1 MRKVYLAGP
10 DVFLPD
16 AVAVG
21 LRKKALCAKYGFEG
35 LFPFDN
41 EISPNLSS
49 ERVDRLIYQANE
61 RMITRADFGI
71 FNLTPFRGPSADV
84 GTVFELGMI
93 IGLGK
98 PAFGYTNV
106 TDDFLDRCKQFGGLI
121 FDSVQKTW
129 RDSEEMTVENFA
141 NADNLMID
149 NALIEHGGHSI
160 VRHKTP
166 PHELFRDLTGFE
178 TCLRLAAEAISKNR
192 LGKRG
197 IFGTLARG
205 ERLRKRKAG

>member
-1 MRKVYLAGP
+1 
-10 DVFLPD
+10 
-16 AVAVG
+16 
-21 LRKKALCAKYGFEG
+21 
-35 LFPFDN
+35 
-41 EISPNLSS
+41 
-49 ERVDRLIYQANE
+49 LIYQANE

-84 GTVFELGMI
+84 GTVFELGML

-106 TDDFLDRCKQFGGLI
+106 TDDLLDRCRQLGGVT
-121 FDSVQKTW
+121 FDPVQKTW
-129 RDSEEMTVENFA
+129 RDSVGMTVENFA

-149 NALIEHGGHSI
+149 NALTEHGGYPI
-160 VRHKTP
+160 VRHKTQ

-192 LGKRG
+192 PSKRGLFGTLTRAERLGKR
-197 IFGTLARG
+197 
-205 ERLRKRKAG
+205 KAS